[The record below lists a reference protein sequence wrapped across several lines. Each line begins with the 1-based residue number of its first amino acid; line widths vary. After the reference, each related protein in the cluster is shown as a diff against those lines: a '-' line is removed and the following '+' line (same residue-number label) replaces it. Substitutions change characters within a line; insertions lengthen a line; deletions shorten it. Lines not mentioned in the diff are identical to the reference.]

1 MTLPSTV
8 LLVSGSIGLRGLV
21 DLALGEDDLGGRGF
35 VDMFVVALTIAAGL
49 LLVGNTIIRPF

>member
-1 MTLPSTV
+1 VTLPSTV